1 PICVLIRNQ
10 QTITVDSGGALTVG
24 AASVAIEDFQ
34 SGTVEG
40 IVVNGVMSATGA
52 SFTRSNGGL
61 NQNDNSQITVNLGG
75 RLAAINSTFAWD
87 NVSLNG
93 SSTDALQ
100 FSIFATQLAI
110 NSGALI
116 TITGN

>member
-61 NQNDNSQITVNLGG
+61 NQNDNSQILVGSGG
-75 RLAAINSTFAWD
+75 KLTASGSTFDWD
-87 NVSLNG
+87 NVVLANG
-93 SSTDALQ
+93 SV
-100 FSIFATQLAI
+100 QLNA
-110 NSGALI
+110 GDL
-116 TITGN
+116 TGNIF